1 MTECKPEQPALVL
14 NQLAYSL
21 PNFAKAVDVSLQHI
35 RNQIAEG
42 YLVPSYT
49 GAKPLI
55 TREEGER
62 WLRSLP
68 PERQSA

>member
-1 MTECKPEQPALVL
+1 MKDTKTAQPVTTLDK
-14 NQLAYSL
+14 LAYSL

-35 RNQIAEG
+35 RNEIEGG

-49 GAKPLI
+49 RSKPLI

-68 PERQSA
+68 SERRTA